1 MRLERFPEYRSA
13 VPEGSL
19 AELSRLYFDVA
30 LSANRYAFSSLLE
43 LVKSDKILF
52 GSDYPFASEAAMTG
66 TVKGLGELG
75 LSEEVIQAIRRENA
89 LHLLPSLAPR
99 APAPP

>member
-19 AELSRLYFDVA
+19 AELSRLYFDIA

-43 LVKSDKILF
+43 LVAPSQILF
-52 GSDYPFASEAAMTG
+52 GSD
-66 TVKGLGELG
+66 
-75 LSEEVIQAIRRENA
+75 
-89 LHLLPSLAPR
+89 
-99 APAPP
+99 